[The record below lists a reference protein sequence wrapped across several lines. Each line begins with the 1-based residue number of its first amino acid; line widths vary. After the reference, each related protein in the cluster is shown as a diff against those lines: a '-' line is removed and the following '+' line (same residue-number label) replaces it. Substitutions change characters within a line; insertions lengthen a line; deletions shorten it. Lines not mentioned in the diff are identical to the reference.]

1 VTVGAGLIGFGW
13 CLIGVGGCGSTVVCM
28 DAEEART
35 IGQRVLRIR
44 KARGKTQEVI
54 AGLAGISP
62 PTLSRI
68 ENGKHPLDSLS
79 QLVGLANALGIS
91 PSDLTRLPVPAPA
104 NGHTDSTI
112 EAVRLALDAV
122 DIDRPGGLVVP
133 VEVLRGRVAQIHQQR
148 RACQFADVATALPGL
163 IRDLHTTLNIGR
175 DHGELLELAVYLHV
189 HVTRWFLIEAAGPA
203 DLLRRTVF
211 LARRLAQQRD
221 EVATLAV
228 AAFGVA
234 DVLLAGGAFQ
244 LGQAELD
251 SITLPPTTADN
262 GGLVGVV
269 TDSHAFAAVL
279 NGRPGD
285 AVAPMDAAAELAERF
300 GATGEVD
307 SLGYIFGPPE
317 AGLCRISNALEA
329 GEPDRAVSIA
339 QQMHPER
346 HPFLVNRAHYWTRYG
361 LALARVRGRH
371 DDAVVALRTAE
382 DLFPT
387 KVLRDPMLRDVIAG
401 LLARSRRDS
410 PMDRQLRGMAY
421 RAGLPV

>member
-1 VTVGAGLIGFGW
+1 
-13 CLIGVGGCGSTVVCM
+13 M

-35 IGQRVLRIR
+35 IGQRVRRIR
-44 KARGKTQEVI
+44 KARGKSQEVI

-79 QLVGLANALGIS
+79 QLVGLANALEIP

-112 EAVRLALDAV
+112 ESVRLALDAI
-122 DIDRPGGLVVP
+122 DIDKPGGLIIP
-133 VEVLRGRVAQIHQQR
+133 VEVLRDRVTQIHQQR

-163 IRDLHTTLNIGR
+163 IRDLHTTLNTGR
-175 DHGELLELAVYLHV
+175 DHDELLELAVYLHV
-189 HVTRWFLIEAAGPA
+189 HVTRCFLGNAAGPA
-203 DLLRRTVF
+203 DLIRRTVF

-221 EVATLAV
+221 EVATLAM
-228 AAFGVA
+228 AAFGAA
-234 DVLLAGGAFQ
+234 DMLLTGGAFA

-251 SITLPPTTADN
+251 SLTLPPTTADN
-262 GGLVGVV
+262 AGLACLVAA
-269 TDSHAFAAVL
+269 THAFSAVL
-279 NGRPGD
+279 HGRPGD
-285 AVAPMDAAAELAERF
+285 VAAPLDAATELAKRF
-300 GATGEVD
+300 GAADEVD
-307 SLGYIFGPPE
+307 SLGFVRGPAYI
-317 AGLCRISNALEA
+317 GLYRMECALEMD
-329 GEPDRAVSIA
+329 EPDRTISVA
-339 QQMHPER
+339 QQVRPEQ
-346 HPFLVNRAHYWTRYG
+346 HPFPVNQAQYWGHYG
-361 LALARVRGRH
+361 HALTRVRGRH

-382 DLFPT
+382 NLYPT

>member
-1 VTVGAGLIGFGW
+1 
-13 CLIGVGGCGSTVVCM
+13 M

-35 IGQRVLRIR
+35 IGQRVLQIR

-79 QLVGLANALGIS
+79 QLVGLANALGIP
-91 PSDLTRLPVPAPA
+91 PSELTRLPVPAPA

-112 EAVRLALDAV
+112 EAVRLALDAI

-133 VEVLRGRVAQIHQQR
+133 VEVLRARVTQIHQQR

-163 IRDLHTTLNIGR
+163 IRDLHTTLNTGR

-189 HVTRWFLIEAAGPA
+189 HVTRLWLLHAAGPT
-203 DLLRRTVF
+203 DLIRRTVF

-221 EVATLAV
+221 EVATLAM
-228 AAFGVA
+228 AAFGTA
-234 DVLLAGGAFQ
+234 DVLLTGGAFA
-244 LGQAELD
+244 LGQAALN
-251 SITLPPTTADN
+251 SLILPPTTADTA
-262 GGLVGVV
+262 GLACLV
-269 TDSHAFAAVL
+269 SAAHAVAAAL
-279 NGRPGD
+279 DGRPGD
-285 AVAPMDAAAELAERF
+285 ATAPMDAATELAERF

-307 SLGYIFGPPE
+307 FRGFVYCPTD
-317 AGLCRISNALEA
+317 AGVYRMWLALEA

-339 QQMHPER
+339 QDVHPER
-346 HPFLVNRAHYWTRYG
+346 QPIPVMRSYYWIDYG

-387 KVLRDPMLRDVIAG
+387 KVLRDPIVRDVIAG